1 MKLSLKFLMALCLS
15 VVSLPAWAAPVGM
28 AAQVKGSVTLES
40 GGKKAPLKLLG
51 RVESGDVVR
60 TGAGA
65 QAIIVLFDG
74 GARYQIGAGQSATIR
89 PGQVIGATKMAGMSG
104 PSAAVAQ
111 KLGGARVGAVMARHG
126 HAFERLTPQFPGW
139 MPLDK
144 PKFEW
149 LPLTGALNYTF
160 TLFDQYDNVVWSART
175 DKLFAEFP
183 ADAPVLREQRPYLW
197 RLSGFGTTGKPVIDS
212 RFGLVTFL
220 SSDEGAALTK
230 LAGELQQ
237 QARNATDKT
246 PLLILV
252 EAYREKGV
260 VGRALE
266 ILEGE
271 ELRSEEGIAGARSDV
286 IQSLSGFA
294 RALVHSD
301 EHSTHTLLPG
311 HETP

>member
-1 MKLSLKFLMALCLS
+1 MKQSLKFFRALGLS
-15 VVSLPAWAAPVGM
+15 VVALPIALPAWAAPVGM
-28 AAQVKGSVTLES
+28 AAQVKGSVTL
-40 GGKKAPLKLLG
+40 KKADKEAPLKLLQ

-111 KLGGARVGAVMARHG
+111 KLGGARVGAVMARP
-126 HAFERLTPQFPGW
+126 ARTVERMTPQFPGW
-139 MPLDK
+139 LPLDK

-160 TLFDQYDNVVWSART
+160 TLFDQFDNVIWSVQT

-183 ADAPVLREQRPYLW
+183 ANAPALREQRPYLW
-197 RLSGFGTTGKPVIDS
+197 RLSGFGTTGRPVQDS

-220 SSDEGAALTK
+220 SSAEGEALNK
-230 LAGELQQ
+230 LAGELQA
-237 QARNATDKT
+237 QAKNAEDKT
-246 PLLILV
+246 PFFMLA

-260 VGRALE
+260 LGRTLE
-266 ILEGE
+266 VLEEESLRDEEGLEG
-271 ELRSEEGIAGARSDV
+271 AKSDV
-286 IQSLSGFA
+286 IQALSPFT
-294 RALVHSD
+294 RALLQDSN
-301 EHSTHTLLPG
+301 
-311 HETP
+311 TP